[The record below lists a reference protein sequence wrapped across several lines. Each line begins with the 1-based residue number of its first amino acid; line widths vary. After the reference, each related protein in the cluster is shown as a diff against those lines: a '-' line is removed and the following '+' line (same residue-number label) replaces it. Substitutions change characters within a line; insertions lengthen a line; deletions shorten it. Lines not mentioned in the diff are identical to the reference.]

1 MATIVRAAGDAEAG
15 VAPRGA
21 ERWAPLAPLP
31 RHARTPTTMPFI
43 TPAYAQ
49 APGADP
55 FTSMLV
61 PLALMIPIFYFLV
74 IRPNQQREK
83 DRRALISAVRRGD
96 TVVLGNGFIGKV
108 VRAKDGDN
116 EIEIELNEQMRVR
129 VTRGAV
135 VEVRGKGEPVKEGA

>member
-1 MATIVRAAGDAEAG
+1 M
-15 VAPRGA
+15 
-21 ERWAPLAPLP
+21 
-31 RHARTPTTMPFI
+31 HFI

-55 FTSMLV
+55 LTSMLV

-74 IRPNQQREK
+74 IRPNQQRDK
-83 DRRALISAVRRGD
+83 QRREVIAAVRRGD

-116 EIEIELNEQMRVR
+116 ELEIELNDQMRIR
-129 VTRGAV
+129 VTRSAV
-135 VEVRGKGEPVKEGA
+135 AEVRGKGEPVKDAS

>member
-1 MATIVRAAGDAEAG
+1 MPVAASCS
-15 VAPRGA
+15 RC
-21 ERWAPLAPLP
+21 
-31 RHARTPTTMPFI
+31 RTSKPTAFPVSTHHIKDVSMFFI

-55 FTSMLV
+55 LTSMLI

-83 DRRALISAVRRGD
+83 QRRELISAVRRGD

-108 VRAKDGDN
+108 VRAKDN
-116 EIEIELNEQMRVR
+116 ENELEIELNDQMRIR

-135 VEVRGKGEPVKEGA
+135 TEVRGKGEPVKDA

>member
-1 MATIVRAAGDAEAG
+1 M
-15 VAPRGA
+15 
-21 ERWAPLAPLP
+21 L
-31 RHARTPTTMPFI
+31 FI
-43 TPAYAQ
+43 SPAYAQ

-55 FTSMLV
+55 FTSMLI

-83 DRRALISAVRRGD
+83 SRRDLVAAVRRGD

-108 VRAKDGDN
+108 VKAKDGEN
-116 EIEIELNEQMRVR
+116 ELEIELNEQLRVR

-135 VEVRGKGEPVKEGA
+135 AEVRGRGEPVKDAS

>member
-1 MATIVRAAGDAEAG
+1 MF
-15 VAPRGA
+15 
-21 ERWAPLAPLP
+21 
-31 RHARTPTTMPFI
+31 FI

-55 FTSMLV
+55 LTSMLI

-83 DRRALISAVRRGD
+83 QRRELISAVRRGD

-108 VRAKDGDN
+108 MRAKDGEN
-116 EIEIELNEQMRVR
+116 ELEIELNEQMRIR

-135 VEVRGKGEPVKEGA
+135 TEVRGKGEPVKDAS

>member
-1 MATIVRAAGDAEAG
+1 M
-15 VAPRGA
+15 
-21 ERWAPLAPLP
+21 PLTVSCSV
-31 RHARTPTTMPFI
+31 HRTSIAMLFI

-83 DRRALISAVRRGD
+83 ERRELINAVRRGD
-96 TVVLGNGFIGKV
+96 TVVLSNGFIGKV
-108 VRAKDGDN
+108 MKAKDGDN
-116 EIEIELNEQMRVR
+116 ELEVELNETMRIR

-135 VEVRGKGEPVKEGA
+135 AEVRGKGEPVKEST